1 MKLPNDF
8 HLAKLGRFYVAQSS
22 PNGMSIIVGAP
33 MYQGVFEGGEVI
45 EISHSLGSTTAESLG
60 VSAIYGDDSD
70 NGSVDK
76 LLGSSLGRHC
86 IAKEN
91 PEIVSNSM
99 VGRFY
104 VKEACKQLIFI
115 GCIKSDFAEIG
126 DVYEIRL
133 EHGQVSVVNLGKS
146 VLYGKDEVN
155 PKYSIDR
162 LLALSQGFH
171 CIV

>member
-33 MYQGVFEGGEVI
+33 MYQGVFESGEVI
-45 EISHSLGSTTAESLG
+45 EISHSLGSTTAESIG
-60 VSAIYGDDSD
+60 VSAIYGDDAD

-76 LLGSSLGRHC
+76 LLACSIGKHC
-86 IAKEN
+86 ITREN
-91 PEIVSNSM
+91 PEVVSNSM

-104 VKEACKQLIFI
+104 VKEACEQLLFI
-115 GCIKSDFAEIG
+115 GCIKSDFSEIG
-126 DVYEIRL
+126 DVHEIQL
-133 EHGQVSVVNLGKS
+133 EYGQVSVVNLGKS
-146 VLYGKDEVN
+146 VIYGKDEVN
-155 PKYSIDR
+155 PKYGIDR
-162 LLALSQGFH
+162 LLALSQGLH